1 MKLGSV
7 AKGRIC
13 DTFKF
18 MSILSRIRTA
28 RDRWHHYKLALHAR
42 SVWQYRVVD
51 GIETIVVALA
61 MALLIRKF
69 IIQASI
75 VPSTSMVPTF
85 LVGDRLFVNKFIYR
99 FKTPQRGDIVVF
111 RSVVD
116 DKDYVKRCVGLPGE
130 TLEVRR
136 GDIYVN
142 GKLVILPGVNVQR
155 DYDYMDP
162 VKIPADSY
170 FMMGDNRGSSSDSR
184 YWGFVPDSHLLGK
197 AWFTFWPLSRMQ
209 VLH

>member
-1 MKLGSV
+1 
-7 AKGRIC
+7 
-13 DTFKF
+13 
-18 MSILSRIRTA
+18 MSILSRIRHL
-28 RDRWHHYKLALHAR
+28 RDRWHQYKLDLQEK
-42 SVWQYRVVD
+42 SIWQFRIVD
-51 GIETIVVALA
+51 GVETIVVALA

-99 FKTPQRGDIVVF
+99 FQTPERGDIVVF
-111 RSVVD
+111 GSVVD

-130 TLEVRR
+130 TIEIRR
-136 GDIYVN
+136 GDIYIN
-142 GKLVILPGVNVQR
+142 GKLIFLPGVNVQR

-162 VKIPADSY
+162 VTIPPESY
-170 FMMGDNRGSSSDSR
+170 FMMGDNRGGSSDSR
-184 YWGFVPDSHLLGK
+184 FWGFVPASHLLGK

-209 VLH
+209 LLH